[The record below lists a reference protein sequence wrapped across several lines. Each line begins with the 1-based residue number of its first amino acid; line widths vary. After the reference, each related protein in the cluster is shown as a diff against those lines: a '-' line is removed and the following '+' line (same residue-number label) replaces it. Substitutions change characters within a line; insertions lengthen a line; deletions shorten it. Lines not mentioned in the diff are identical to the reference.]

1 MRYQNPHFL
10 YFLFAIAIPILIH
23 LFNLRKHKTVYFSNV
38 SFLKEIKSERRKK
51 NHLKQILILI
61 SRILALSA
69 IILAFSR
76 PYIPLSEHEN
86 ARLNTFIY
94 IDNSFSMDDISS
106 NGRLLDVAKEKSIKI
121 LDNLDNNNNFWIVTN
136 DLKSTENISKNKEEC
151 RKYILNIN
159 NSSESRTK
167 FEIIEKIKSINTH
180 PSTLFLISDFQ
191 KSFSNIRQFISED
204 SLIKTVIIP
213 LEKDLNNN
221 VSIDSCYFKNTSKSN
236 SVISS
241 LITNHSDSKKE
252 EIVVK
257 LEINNQ
263 HKTQQVISLLS
274 GETKEIELNFIP
286 PDNTSNI
293 RGIISIEDHPIS
305 FDNKL
310 YFSYQIEN
318 NIKVCQIYE
327 TENHN
332 IKKLFSSEE
341 NIQYSSQNINQL
353 DLNSLKNQNL
363 VIINEI
369 TEFSSGFIST
379 LKSYIEGGG
388 SVCIIPCNEMNS
400 DNYNSFLSNINTNL
414 FLSKS
419 DIETKISELNLN
431 HPIFNNVFSSKQL
444 RKDIDLSS
452 IYNYY
457 HLNNKATILKE
468 SIYKL
473 ENGDEFLN
481 YYSNKKGEI
490 YLFTSPLS
498 EGNNFSKHAL
508 FVTTLYNMALHSVKS
523 DKLYYT
529 INKKSDIKL
538 KNTNPNLENIYH
550 LKSENTD
557 IIADYLYKSNTSFLS
572 THDQIKNAN
581 HYELT
586 QENQLLQFISFNY
599 SREESNTEQHKEKDI
614 INYINSNNINNVSVF
629 SENNTIIESIKKLD
643 NNKEYWKLFVL
654 LSLVFI
660 TSEILLI
667 KKIQS

>member
-1 MRYQNPHFL
+1 MRYQNPQFL
-10 YFLFAIAIPILIH
+10 YFLFVIAIPILIH
-23 LFNLRKHKTVYFSNV
+23 LFNLKKYKTVYFSNV
-38 SFLKEIKSERRKK
+38 SFLKEIKSEKRKR

-61 SRILALSA
+61 SRVLTISA
-69 IILAFSR
+69 IILVFSK
-76 PYIPLSEHEN
+76 PYSPLSENEH

-94 IDNSFSMDDISS
+94 IDNSFSMDDISR
-106 NGRLLDVAKEKSIKI
+106 NGRLLDLAKEKSIKI
-121 LDNLDNNNNFWIVTN
+121 LENLDNNNNFWIITN
-136 DLKSTENISKNKEEC
+136 DFTSTENISKNKEESK
-151 RKYILNIN
+151 KYILNIN
-159 NSSESRTK
+159 NSSKNRKKS
-167 FEIIEKIKSINTH
+167 EIIDKIKSINTNH
-180 PSTLFLISDFQ
+180 STLFLVSDFQ
-191 KSFSNIRQFISED
+191 KSSSNISKFISED
-204 SLIKTVIIP
+204 SLIKTVLVP

-221 VSIDSCYFKNTSKSN
+221 ISIDSCYFKNN
-236 SVISS
+236 SENNSILSA
-241 LITNHSDSKKE
+241 LITNHSNSKKE

-257 LEINNQ
+257 LEINKQ

-274 GETKEIELNFIP
+274 KETKEIDLNFITE
-286 PDNTSNI
+286 NTSNI

-310 YFSYQIEN
+310 FFSYQIEN

-327 TENHN
+327 TENYN

-353 DLNSLKNQNL
+353 DINTLKKQKL
-363 VIINEI
+363 ILINEV
-369 TEFSSGFIST
+369 TDFSSGFIST
-379 LKSYIEGGG
+379 IQSYIEEGG

-400 DNYNSFLSNINTNL
+400 EAYNSFLSSINTNL
-414 FLSKS
+414 FLNNS

-444 RKDIDLSS
+444 RDDIDLASV
-452 IYNYY
+452 YNYY
-457 HLNNKATILKE
+457 HLNNKTTVLKE

-473 ENGDEFLN
+473 ENGDDFLN
-481 YYSNKKGEI
+481 YYTNKKGEI

-523 DKLYYT
+523 DILYYT

-538 KNTNPNLENIYH
+538 KNTNPQLENIYH
-550 LKSENTD
+550 LKAENID
-557 IIADYLYKSNTSFLS
+557 IIADYLHKSNSAFLS
-572 THDQIKNAN
+572 THNQIKNAN

-586 QENQLLQFISFNY
+586 QEDQLLQFISFNY
-599 SREESNTEQHKEKDI
+599 SREESNTEQYKEEDI
-614 INYINSNNINNVSVF
+614 TNYISSNNIKNVSVF
-629 SENNTIIESIKKLD
+629 SENNTIIESIKELE

-660 TSEILLI
+660 CIEILLI